1 MLQGQPTVV
10 SGRMTNSGYVLVAMT
25 HQKNA
30 ELVLLLE
37 GIQLVNASL
46 ANALPSNQCD
56 AGAGTDLI

>member
-1 MLQGQPTVV
+1 
-10 SGRMTNSGYVLVAMT
+10 MTNSGYVLVAMT